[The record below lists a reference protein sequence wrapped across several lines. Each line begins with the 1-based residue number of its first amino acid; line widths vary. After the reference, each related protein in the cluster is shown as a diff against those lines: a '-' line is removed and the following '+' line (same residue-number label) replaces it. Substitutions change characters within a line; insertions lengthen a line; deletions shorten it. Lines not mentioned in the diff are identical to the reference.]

1 MGRQDADRSAKPTGA
16 ACVRLCRCSCSVTQ
30 LDIQL
35 QAAHARQDAAALAE
49 LYAAGSAAAQTLDE
63 QCFLTTQAYIFALES
78 NHPLAEKLHAFLV
91 QNQRDA

>member
-1 MGRQDADRSAKPTGA
+1 M
-16 ACVRLCRCSCSVTQ
+16 TQ

-35 QAAHARQDAAALAE
+35 QAAHARKDSAALAE

-78 NHPLAEKLHAFLV
+78 THPLAEKLHAFLV
-91 QNQRDA
+91 QNRRDA

>member
-1 MGRQDADRSAKPTGA
+1 M
-16 ACVRLCRCSCSVTQ
+16 TQ
-30 LDIQL
+30 LDVQL

>member
-16 ACVRLCRCSCSVTQ
+16 ACARLCRCSCSVTQ

-35 QAAHARQDAAALAE
+35 QAAHARKDAAALAE

-91 QNQRDA
+91 QNRRDA